1 MQFNNL
7 SLTVRVNIYTAP
19 FRWYQTTMLPLVP
32 KTCISNQMLRV
43 VVRSDKKS
51 HTASVTQ
58 EAGLLPTNSVH
69 FIFTYYYHTSKWVP
83 SSFPPLGNHRQLV
96 EI

>member
-1 MQFNNL
+1 MQFNKL

-19 FRWYQTTMLPLVP
+19 FGWYQTTMLLLVP
-32 KTCISNQMLRV
+32 KTCFGNQMLREV
-43 VVRSDKKS
+43 VCSAKS

-69 FIFTYYYHTSKWVP
+69 FIFTSYDHTSKWVP
-83 SSFPPLGNHRQLV
+83 SSFPPLGNHRQVV